1 MMVLVQQEDKEDGMN
16 KVIFLARLGKDPEIR
31 YAQASGNAI
40 ASFSIA
46 VNRRFKR
53 DNEPDA
59 DWFNC
64 VAFGKT
70 AEFCEKYLHKGS
82 KVLVEGEVQN
92 DNYEKDG
99 VKHYGTKIVI
109 NQIEFAES
117 KGSQDNTEPETTA
130 PVDNDFVNVPDGDMD
145 ELPFA

>member
-1 MMVLVQQEDKEDGMN
+1 MN
-16 KVIFLARLGKDPEIR
+16 KVIFLARLGRDPEIR
-31 YAQASGNAI
+31 YAQSSGNAI

-70 AEFCEKYLHKGS
+70 AEFCEKYLRKGS
-82 KVLVEGEVQN
+82 KVLIEGEVQN

-117 KGSQDNTEPETTA
+117 KSSQANSNDTEEPEANA
-130 PVDNDFVNVPDGDMD
+130 PADNDFVNVPDGDMD

>member
-1 MMVLVQQEDKEDGMN
+1 MN

-82 KVLVEGEVQN
+82 KVLIEGEVQN

-117 KGSQDNTEPETTA
+117 KGSQDNTEPEITA
-130 PVDNDFVNVPDGDMD
+130 PADNDFVNVPDGDMD

>member
-1 MMVLVQQEDKEDGMN
+1 MN

-31 YAQASGNAI
+31 YGQSSGTAI

-53 DNEPDA
+53 DGEPDA

-82 KVLVEGEVQN
+82 KVLIEGEIQN
-92 DNYEKDG
+92 TNYDDKNG
-99 VKHYGTKIVI
+99 TKHYSVQVIV
-109 NQIEFAES
+109 NSIEFAES
-117 KGSQDNTEPETTA
+117 KNASSENAPADEPKSGTNNTA
-130 PVDNDFVNVPDGDMD
+130 PAVDDGFMNVADSVDD
-145 ELPFA
+145 ESLPFN

>member
-1 MMVLVQQEDKEDGMN
+1 MN
-16 KVIFLARLGKDPEIR
+16 KCIFLAFLGKDPEIR
-31 YAQASGNAI
+31 YTQSGTAV

-46 VNRRFKR
+46 VNRKFKR
-53 DNEPDA
+53 DNEPDT

-82 KVLVEGEVQN
+82 KVCVEGEVQN

-99 VKHYGTKIVI
+99 VKHYGTKIVV
-109 NQIEFAES
+109 NSIEFAES
-117 KGSQDNTEPETTA
+117 KKSSEENNSGNTATDDGFMSIPEGT
-130 PVDNDFVNVPDGDMD
+130 DE

>member
-1 MMVLVQQEDKEDGMN
+1 MN
-16 KVIFLARLGKDPEIR
+16 KVIFLARLGRDPEIR
-31 YAQASGNAI
+31 YAQSSGNAI

-70 AEFCEKYLHKGS
+70 AEFCEKYLHKGV
-82 KVLVEGEVQN
+82 KVVIEGELQN
-92 DNYEKDG
+92 NNYEDKNG
-99 VKHYGTKIVI
+99 TKHYSVQIIV

-117 KGSQDNTEPETTA
+117 KSSQANSNDTAEPEANA
-130 PVDNDFVNVPDGDMD
+130 PADDGFMNIPDGIDE

>member
-1 MMVLVQQEDKEDGMN
+1 MN

>member
-1 MMVLVQQEDKEDGMN
+1 MN

-82 KVLVEGEVQN
+82 KVLIEGEVQN

-117 KGSQDNTEPETTA
+117 KGSQDNTEPEATA
-130 PVDNDFVNVPDGDMD
+130 PADNDFVNVPDGDMD

>member
-82 KVLVEGEVQN
+82 KVLIEGEVQN

-117 KGSQDNTEPETTA
+117 KSSQDNTEPETTA
-130 PVDNDFVNVPDGDMD
+130 PADNDFVNVPDGDMD